1 MDREKECQV
10 EECQLSAAGA
20 RVLPAG
26 GRAKASSERQC
37 LGCCHCCP
45 NGDVSPSSSRAALG
59 AFSCCSPARLLMH
72 TVEEVQALGEIP
84 AARPGLG
91 MPFRK
96 KVVPFLS
103 LQRAFPQA
111 NSSEK
116 QCQNLKAEKQSGLD
130 NHKASGVWCIWCRQ
144 QEGLAAGCYWAS
156 PAAAIQAQPLNKER
170 WEQAHSSLRVS
181 KGKQQAD

>member
-1 MDREKECQV
+1 MGRERECQV

-20 RVLPAG
+20 RVLSAG

-37 LGCCHCCP
+37 LSCCHCCP
-45 NGDVSPSSSRAALG
+45 NGDVSSSSSRAALG
-59 AFSCCSPARLLMH
+59 AFSCCSPHGRGSSNTGRNPSSKAR
-72 TVEEVQALGEIP
+72 V
-84 AARPGLG
+84 G
-91 MPFRK
+91 MPFRRK
-96 KVVPFLS
+96 ALPFLS

-116 QCQNLKAEKQSGLD
+116 QCQNLKAEEQSGLD

-156 PAAAIQAQPLNKER
+156 PAAAIQAQPLLNKER

-181 KGKQQAD
+181 KGKQQAA